1 MEKEFT
7 IKNLKKD
14 QFAPFNVTEDE
25 LVSFALDEAGLIT
38 DETIINDKSARELV
52 KSFYTKRENFRQKT
66 RLGHILVK
74 EYNISKE
81 DLIKALTYHEQSG
94 GQLGKAFVHLNI
106 CTEEQIEE
114 ALKTQ
119 SKMRTYIR

>member
-1 MEKEFT
+1 MEKDFT
-7 IKNLKKD
+7 IKHLKKD
-14 QFAPFNVTEDE
+14 QFAPFNVTEEE
-25 LVSFALDEAGLIT
+25 LLSFALDEAGLLT
-38 DETIINDKSARELV
+38 DETVINKKIARELV
-52 KSFYTKRENFRQKT
+52 ISFYNKRESFKQNT

-81 DLIKALTYHEQSG
+81 DLIRALAYHEQEG
-94 GQLGKAFVHLNI
+94 GQLGKAFVYLNI
-106 CTEEQIEE
+106 CTEKQIEE

>member
-14 QFAPFNVTEDE
+14 QFAPFNASEDE
-25 LVSFALDEAGLIT
+25 LLSFALDEAGLIS
-38 DETIINDKSARELV
+38 DETVINDKVARELV
-52 KSFYTKRENFRQKT
+52 KSFYNKRENFRQNT

-81 DLIKALTYHEQSG
+81 DLIRALTYHEQIG

-106 CTEEQIEE
+106 CTEAQIEE

-119 SKMRTYIR
+119 SKMRTYIK

>member
-1 MEKEFT
+1 MEQEFT

-14 QFAPFNVTEDE
+14 QFAPFNVTEEE
-25 LVSFALDEAGLIT
+25 LISFALDESSLL
-38 DETIINDKSARELV
+38 DEETMINDVLARDLV
-52 KSFYTKRENFRQKT
+52 KSFYSKRENFRQNT

-81 DLIKALTYHEQSG
+81 DLLKALFYHEENG
-94 GQLGKAFVHLNI
+94 APLGEAFVKLNI
-106 CTEEQIEE
+106 CTNEQIEE

-119 SKMRTYIR
+119 SLMRSYIR

>member
-1 MEKEFT
+1 MEKDFT
-7 IKNLKKD
+7 IKYLKKD
-14 QFAPFNVTEDE
+14 QFAPFNVTEEE
-25 LVSFALDEAGLIT
+25 LLSFALDESGLLT
-38 DETIINDKSARELV
+38 DDTIINNKPARELV
-52 KSFYTKRENFRQKT
+52 ISFYNKRESFKQNT

-81 DLIKALTYHEQSG
+81 DLIRALAYHEREG

-106 CTEEQIEE
+106 CSEQQIEE

>member
-14 QFAPFNVTEDE
+14 QFAPFNVSEDE
-25 LVSFALDEAGLIT
+25 LLSFALDEAGLIS
-38 DETIINDKSARELV
+38 DETVINDKVARELV
-52 KSFYTKRENFRQKT
+52 KSFYNKRENFRQNT

-74 EYNISKE
+74 EYNISKD
-81 DLIKALTYHEQSG
+81 DLIRALTYHEQTG

-106 CTEEQIEE
+106 CTEVQIEE

-119 SKMRTYIR
+119 SKMRTYIK

>member
-14 QFAPFNVTEDE
+14 QFAPFNVTEEE

-38 DETIINDKSARELV
+38 DETIINKSQARDLI
-52 KSFYTKRENFRQKT
+52 KSFYNKRENFRQNT

-74 EYNISKE
+74 EYNLSKE
-81 DLIKALTYHEQSG
+81 DLIKALSYHEQSNIP
-94 GQLGKAFVHLNI
+94 LGKAFVHLNI

-119 SKMRTYIR
+119 SKMRSYIR